1 MSSQSHKSLFSGAA
15 RYYKYRSPYP
25 KELFDLIVQT
35 FGLDG
40 SGRLLDL
47 GCGPGNVALGLYR
60 YFEKVVAV
68 DINLQ
73 MLAEGQ
79 KQAQAIGADNI
90 TWLESAAEAIGP
102 ELGRFRLVT
111 LGRSFHWMQRERVLQ
126 RAWEVL
132 ETGGGL
138 VVLDS
143 ATGDREHSWWYW
155 VSRGLVLR
163 WRTQEREVQPRQD
176 SPEPHQAIVARSAFG
191 DLQSGSVSFRESLR
205 LEQVLGELYSMSGS
219 KPERFGP
226 NLEAFEHDFRM
237 IMNHL
242 EPSGRFERERGFGYI
257 FARK

>member
-1 MSSQSHKSLFSGAA
+1 MSLESHKRLFSGAA
-15 RYYKYRSPYP
+15 QYYKYRSPYP
-25 KELFDLIVQT
+25 QELFDLIVQA
-35 FGLDG
+35 FDLDG

-47 GCGPGNVALGLYR
+47 GCGPGNVCLGLYR
-60 YFEKVVAV
+60 HFEQVVAV
-68 DINLQ
+68 DINPQ

-79 KQAQAIGADNI
+79 KQAEALGVHNI
-90 TWLESAAEAIGP
+90 TWLEAAAEAIGP

-126 RAWEVL
+126 KAWELL
-132 ETGGGL
+132 EPGGGL
-138 VVLDS
+138 AVLDS
-143 ATGDREHSWWYW
+143 APGDREHCWWYW

-163 WRTQEREVQPRQD
+163 WRTQEREVEPRQD
-176 SPEPHQAIVARSAFG
+176 SHEPHQAIVARSAFSN
-191 DLQSGSVSFRESLR
+191 LQSGSLSFKESLG

-226 NLEAFEHDFRM
+226 NLGAFERDFRT
-237 IMNHL
+237 IMSHL